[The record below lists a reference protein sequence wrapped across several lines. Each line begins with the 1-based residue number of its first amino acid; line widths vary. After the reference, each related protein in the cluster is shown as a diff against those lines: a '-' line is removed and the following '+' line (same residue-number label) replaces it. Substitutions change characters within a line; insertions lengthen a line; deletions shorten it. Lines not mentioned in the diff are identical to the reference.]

1 MSRSIIAR
9 GLRLAVAGALLA
21 GGVFVA
27 AAEPAAAQAAQHPW
41 QHRGYAW
48 DHRAYAWNHPGYDW
62 SHRGYVGNQA
72 RRGWGHRAYGW
83 NHRGWAWSHRS
94 PR

>member
-9 GLRLAVAGALLA
+9 GLRLTVAGALLA

-48 DHRAYAWNHPGYDW
+48 NHHNYVKKNPGSAWQHRSYAWH
-62 SHRGYVGNQA
+62 QTK
-72 RRGWGHRAYGW
+72 RGWSHRAYGW
-83 NHRGWAWSHRS
+83 NHRGFVRRNW
-94 PR
+94 